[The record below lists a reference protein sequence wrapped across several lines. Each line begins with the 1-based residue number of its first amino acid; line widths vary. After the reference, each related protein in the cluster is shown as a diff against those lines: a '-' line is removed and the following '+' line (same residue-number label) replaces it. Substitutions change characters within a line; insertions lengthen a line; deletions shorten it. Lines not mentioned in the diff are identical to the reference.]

1 MTRGSTL
8 DFRMGPETNPGQA
21 MTNSNRFVTVVLLA
35 LVPLALL
42 VGIIAGGALAD
53 RSPGDAAGAHASG
66 TSSAAAPAGSAPA
79 ASDVQVHFSPGGGC
93 TQAIVAEI
101 DRARESVLVQAYSFT
116 SRPIGKA
123 LVDAH
128 RRGVPVTV
136 ILDAENERNEHFS
149 EADFLSRAGISVY
162 LDAQHAIAHEKII
175 LVDRKT
181 VITGSFNFTRAA
193 EERNAENLLVI
204 KATPALGE
212 AYQSNFR
219 RHLAHSERYSR

>member
-1 MTRGSTL
+1 M
-8 DFRMGPETNPGQA
+8 A
-21 MTNSNRFVTVVLLA
+21 NSNRFVTVILLA
-35 LVPLALL
+35 LVPLALA

-53 RSPGDAAGAHASG
+53 RSKGDANTPTSG
-66 TSSAAAPAGSAPA
+66 TLPAATPSAARASAAAPAGSAPA
-79 ASDVQVHFSPGGGC
+79 AGDIAVHFSPGGGC

-136 ILDAENERNEHFS
+136 ILDAENARDEHFS
-149 EADFLSRAGISVY
+149 EADFLSRAGIPVY
-162 LDAQHAIAHEKII
+162 LDAQHAIAHEKIMLI
-175 LVDRKT
+175 DGKVL
-181 VITGSFNFTRAA
+181 ITGSFNFTRAA

-204 KATPALGE
+204 QATAALGE

-219 RHLAHSERYSR
+219 RHLAHSERYNK

>member
-1 MTRGSTL
+1 MDSETDRGK
-8 DFRMGPETNPGQA
+8 A

-35 LVPLALL
+35 LVPLALV
-42 VGIIAGGALAD
+42 VGIIAGGTLAD
-53 RSPGDAAGAHASG
+53 RSTGDTNTQSSG
-66 TSSAAAPAGSAPA
+66 TPPAATPGGSASA
-79 ASDVQVHFSPGGGC
+79 ASDVEVHFSPGGGC

-136 ILDAENERNEHFS
+136 ILDDENERGEHFS
-149 EADFLSRAGISVY
+149 EADFLSRAGIAVY
-162 LDAQHAIAHEKII
+162 LDAQHAIAHEKIMLI
-175 LVDRKT
+175 DGKV

-204 KATPALGE
+204 HAKPALSE

-219 RHLAHSERYSR
+219 RHLAHSERYEK